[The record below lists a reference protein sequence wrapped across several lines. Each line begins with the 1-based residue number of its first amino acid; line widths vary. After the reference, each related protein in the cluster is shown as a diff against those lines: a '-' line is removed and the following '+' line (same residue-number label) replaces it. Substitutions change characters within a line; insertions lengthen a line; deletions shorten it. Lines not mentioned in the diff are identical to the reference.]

1 MNRILVTAL
10 LGVWL
15 LAALPAA
22 AADGWVF
29 QFFGGSALNIDTPLT
44 IRQPGYE
51 DIDISATYMT
61 RPFEDSPYYAYR
73 IARWKGGAAW
83 ELEFVHH
90 KLHLRNT
97 TSEVPHFEVTHGFN
111 LLHVNRAWERPRFL
125 YRVGAGVVIGHPEST
140 VRGMPSSGKG
150 GLFNAGYFL
159 AGITG
164 HVAAEKRFHLTRKLF
179 ASLEGKLGAAYARVP
194 VAEGKA
200 TVPNVAF
207 HGLFGIGY
215 EF

>member
-1 MNRILVTAL
+1 MNRVLTTAL
-10 LGVWL
+10 FAAWL
-15 LAALPAA
+15 ASGLPVEAD
-22 AADGWVF
+22 DGWTF
-29 QFFGGSALNIDTPLT
+29 QFFGGSALNIGTPLT
-44 IRQPGYE
+44 IRQSGYA
-51 DIDISATYMT
+51 DIEINATYMT

-73 IARWKGGAAW
+73 IARWKGGRAW

-97 TSEVPHFEVTHGFN
+97 RAEVPHFEVTHGFN
-111 LLHVNRAWERPRFL
+111 LIHVNRAWERPRFL
-125 YRVGAGVVIGHPEST
+125 YRLGAGVVIGHPEST

-150 GLFNAGYFL
+150 GLFNAGYHL

-164 HVAAEKRFHLTRKLF
+164 HGSAEKRFHLTKKLF
-179 ASLEGKLGAAYARVP
+179 ASIEGKLAAAYARVP

-200 TVPNVAF
+200 TVRNVAL
-207 HGLFGIGY
+207 HGMFGIGY